1 MHKTREI
8 VRLMILNLIAVA
20 MSAILAAVAALH
32 LYWAAG
38 GLWPGRT
45 PRELIDT
52 VIGNPRRNEMP
63 PAWLSALVGIAL
75 AATAMLPLIIA
86 PLFWSVF
93 LAFSSSILVLWG
105 AMSAGFFAALVFFG
119 RGIAGY
125 LPFWRR
131 LHPAQPF
138 ATLDALL
145 YSPLCLLLGAA
156 FIFIDF
162 IILVAV

>member
-1 MHKTREI
+1 
-8 VRLMILNLIAVA
+8 MIAINLIANA
-20 MSAILAAVAALH
+20 ASAILGAVAALH

-38 GLWPGRT
+38 GLWPARS

-52 VIGNPRRNEMP
+52 VIGNPRRNRMP
-63 PAWLSALVGIAL
+63 PAWLTALVGLML
-75 AATAMLPLIIA
+75 AAAALLPLSVVPVFPDGALLIYFPA
-86 PLFWSVF
+86 GPLLVSMGGTLFVALVF
-93 LAFSSSILVLWG
+93 LA
-105 AMSAGFFAALVFFG
+105 

-138 ATLDALL
+138 ATLDVLL

-156 FIFIDF
+156 LIFLDYTFWAMLSI
-162 IILVAV
+162 